1 MAKIT
6 PMAPDSAAFKVLS
19 RLYDLEGTAFISQL
33 TEVLWAEYR
42 SPTRFAQLVTKP
54 LTLRGLV
61 AAGQRGAMMMTD
73 EGRLLVETYR
83 RSVAA
88 PRTVP
93 MNTKPLDLS
102 KHMRWGETRPGALDY
117 RKAPSLMGGV
127 YVPYGGNRGGST
139 E

>member
-33 TEVLWAEYR
+33 IEVLWGGSR
-42 SPTRFAQLVTKP
+42 SPKQFAQVASKP
-54 LTLRGLV
+54 LIERGL
-61 AAGQRGAMMMTD
+61 ATLGKRDTMRITA
-73 EGRLLVETYR
+73 EGRMLVESYR
-83 RSVAA
+83 RLVPA
-88 PRTVP
+88 PRAAAHF
-93 MNTKPLDLS
+93 KPLDLS
-102 KHMRWGETRPGALDY
+102 KHMRWEETRPGALDY

-127 YVPYGGNRGGST
+127 YVPYGSNRDGST